1 MGIPVFDHILGYI
14 SFNIKTKQKNSPCS
28 KLTVSCCLKIV
39 FTIMSD
45 SGKFCSSIN
54 CV

>member
-28 KLTVSCCLKIV
+28 KLTVSCGLKIV